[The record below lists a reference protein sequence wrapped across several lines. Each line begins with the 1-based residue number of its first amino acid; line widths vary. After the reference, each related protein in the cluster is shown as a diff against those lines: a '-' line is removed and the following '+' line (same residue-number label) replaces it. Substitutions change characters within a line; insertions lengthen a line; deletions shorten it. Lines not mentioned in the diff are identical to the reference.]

1 MWEMAQS
8 TTYYSHHH
16 LYNKYDAGE
25 HFLIALDYSTAVHKD
40 HSTQSLHTSKS
51 NIGSGGGK
59 TSPAASGLHHFTQS
73 SPKCKTNNNIKH
85 CH

>member
-1 MWEMAQS
+1 MWEMSQS

-51 NIGSGGGK
+51 NIGSGEEK
-59 TSPAASGLHHFTQS
+59 HLLQPAACIILLSLLPSVKQT
-73 SPKCKTNNNIKH
+73 II
-85 CH
+85 